1 MDSYFYREF
10 EKHYRGSREL
20 IKFRLQIYLSVI
32 EPIKDFD
39 SELLAIDLGCGR
51 GEWIELIN
59 ETGFNAYGVDID
71 DGMLADCYERGL
83 PAKKQDA
90 IDFIQTLDSD
100 SHVIVSAF
108 HVVEHVRFEQLQVLV
123 REALRVLRPGG
134 LLIMETPNPENITVA
149 AKNFYLDPTHKKPI
163 PFELLSFLS
172 EYYGFNKVKVLRLQ
186 ESKELAAGTGASL
199 YAVISGASPDYA
211 VVAQKNASTEILSR
225 FDHVLDKDYGLS
237 LETLAKRHDDQIFWH
252 IDQVG
257 QRAQKAEQT
266 AESAQNLA
274 QETETKAQK
283 AEDTSIQAE
292 SKAQKAEQ
300 TAENAQSLAQEA
312 DTKAQKA
319 EDISSQAESKAQKA
333 EQTAENA
340 QSLAQE
346 ADTKAQKA
354 EQTTENAQNLAKAAE
369 TIAQKAED
377 TAIHAESK
385 AQHAQMLAEAAQ
397 AQAHQFHAQ
406 LNAVYNSYSW
416 RVTWPLRKTVDIARW
431 SVNLPMRLIKWMIRL
446 PGNLVARLMSFAIKR
461 ESLRVK
467 LLERVNKHPWLKARL
482 TSIGQNR
489 GVLPEDNFPENENTL
504 LVSQNYNQS
513 FNEQEADLENMTPRA
528 RQIYHD
534 LKKAI
539 EQRQK
544 ERV

>member
-319 EDISSQAESKAQKA
+319 E
-333 EQTAENA
+333 
-340 QSLAQE
+340 
-346 ADTKAQKA
+346 
-354 EQTTENAQNLAKAAE
+354 QTTENAQNLAKAAE